1 MPYAGDY
8 GYSIAGQLPGADNDV
23 RLCAEAL
30 ALDAAYAEA
39 EAFDAARAARCVCG
53 WCGPLDA
60 LEPLPEDAPEDDCR
74 VLWGA
79 CPRCCRAVYAPE
91 LEDAPEDWERIAGDR
106 R

>member
-1 MPYAGDY
+1 MPGTD
-8 GYSIAGQLPGADNDV
+8 DDV

-39 EAFDAARAARCVCG
+39 ERFDAARAARCVCG

-60 LEPLPEDAPEDDCR
+60 LEDFPEEDANDGDWR

-79 CPRCCRAVYAPE
+79 CPKCMRAVYAPDP
-91 LEDAPEDWERIAGDR
+91 EDAPEDWDRIAGDKR
-106 R
+106 